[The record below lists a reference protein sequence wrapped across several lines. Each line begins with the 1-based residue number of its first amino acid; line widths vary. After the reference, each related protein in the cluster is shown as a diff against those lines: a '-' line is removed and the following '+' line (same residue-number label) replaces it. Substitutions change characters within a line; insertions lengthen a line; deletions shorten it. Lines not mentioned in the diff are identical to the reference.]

1 MTNIQFFIIN
11 KIFADIVKIC
21 FEIKNNQYDHA
32 LADQNPFPNPGGQG
46 IRKNDIN
53 PSFES

>member
-1 MTNIQFFIIN
+1 MNHEYILLTN
-11 KIFADIVKIC
+11 KIFADIVNIW
-21 FEIKNNQYDHA
+21 FEIKNNQYYHD
-32 LADQNPFPNPGGQG
+32 LADQNPSPNPGGQG